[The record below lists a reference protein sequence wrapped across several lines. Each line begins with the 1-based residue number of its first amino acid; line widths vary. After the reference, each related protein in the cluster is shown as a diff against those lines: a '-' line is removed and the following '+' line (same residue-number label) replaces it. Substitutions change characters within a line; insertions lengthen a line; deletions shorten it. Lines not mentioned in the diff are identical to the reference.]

1 MRNHGRT
8 ILLWAFIALLVLMAF
23 AVAGNQDS
31 TKNQDWPFSELA
43 KHIETESTGQGITS
57 LTFQG
62 DKIKAEYPAEDL
74 IVKSYG
80 SEASQDY
87 LLKLVD
93 EKNSIL
99 GPKEQ
104 DKRIKVSFKPKPKQ
118 SWFVVLLLNSLPILL
133 ILLFFIFMM
142 RQLQSGGGKAM
153 SFGKS
158 KAKLLSE
165 TGRRMTFEDVAGADE
180 AKDELEEIIHFLKD
194 PRKFTRL
201 GGRIPKGVLLMGP
214 PGTGK
219 TLLARAVAGEA
230 GVPFFSISGSDFVE
244 MFVGVGASRVRD
256 LFEQGK
262 KNAPCIVFIDE
273 IDAVGR
279 HRGAGLGGGHD
290 EREQTLNQ
298 LLVEMDGFESNEGVI
313 IVAATNRPDV
323 LDPALLR
330 PGRFDRRIVVSAPDF
345 KGRLGILQVHTR
357 RTPLAED
364 VDLEVLAKGAVGFNG
379 AQLENLVNEAALLAA
394 RFDKDNIDMG
404 DFEASKDKV
413 IMGPERRSM
422 AVGEEDRRRTA
433 YHEAGHALVA
443 ALLPDS
449 DRVHK
454 VTITPRGRAMGLTW
468 YVPEER
474 FGHTS
479 DMFRA
484 RIAMAMGGR
493 AAEEVILSELSTGAS
508 DDIKQATRLAQGM
521 VCKYGMSERLG
532 PVTLSSDDDE
542 PFLGRS
548 FGRRSNYSEATAN
561 AIDEEIRHLVNEGYS
576 WAKSILVTNI
586 HILHKVAQLLL
597 EKETIDG
604 GEFQRIV
611 DAMDPVLPEGVGAVA

>member
-23 AVAGNQDS
+23 VVAGNQEQQQAIKLPYS
-31 TKNQDWPFSELA
+31 VLLEK
-43 KHIETESTGQGITS
+43 IENNEVES
-57 LTFQG
+57 LTIQG
-62 DKIKAEYPAEDL
+62 EEITGVLKDNRTLEANGPDP
-74 IVKSYG
+74 
-80 SEASQDY
+80 ASQEFFLRSLAETDIDY
-87 LLKLVD
+87 NY
-93 EKNSIL
+93 E
-99 GPKEQ
+99 
-104 DKRIKVSFKPKPKQ
+104 PKPEQ

-142 RQLQSGGGKAM
+142 RQLQGGGGKAM

-180 AKDELEEIIHFLKD
+180 AKEELEEIIHFLKD

-330 PGRFDRRIVVSAPDF
+330 PGRFDRRIIVSAPDF
-345 KGRLGILQVHTR
+345 KGRLGILKVHTR
-357 RTPLAED
+357 RTPLGED
-364 VDLEVLAKGAVGFNG
+364 VDLETLAKGAVGFNG
-379 AQLENLVNEAALLAA
+379 AQLENLVNEAALMAA
-394 RFDKDNIDMG
+394 RFDKEKIDMG
-404 DFEASKDKV
+404 DFEAAKDKV

-443 ALLPDS
+443 AVLPGS
-449 DRVHK
+449 DKVHK

-468 YVPEER
+468 YLPEER
-474 FGHTS
+474 FGHTKEE
-479 DMFRA
+479 FRA

-493 AAEEVILSELSTGAS
+493 AAEEVVLSEFSTGAS
-508 DDIKQATRLAQGM
+508 NDLKQATRLAHGM
-521 VCKYGMSERLG
+521 VCKYGMSDKLG
-532 PVTLSSDDDE
+532 PVSLTSEDDE
-542 PFLGRS
+542 VFLGRS
-548 FGRRSNYSEATAN
+548 FGRKANHSEETAR
-561 AIDEEIRHLVNEGYS
+561 AIDEEVRFLVTEGYS
-576 WAKSILVTNI
+576 WAKTILVTNI

-597 EKETIDG
+597 EKETVDG
-604 GEFQRIV
+604 SEFKTIV

>member
-23 AVAGNQDS
+23 VVAGNQDTQQPMKLPYS
-31 TKNQDWPFSELA
+31 GLLER
-43 KHIETESTGQGITS
+43 IENNEVES
-57 LTFQG
+57 LTIQG
-62 DKIKAEYPAEDL
+62 EEIRGVLKDKRLLEANGPDP
-74 IVKSYG
+74 
-80 SEASQDY
+80 ASQEFFLRSLAETNIDY
-87 LLKLVD
+87 NY
-93 EKNSIL
+93 E
-99 GPKEQ
+99 PE
-104 DKRIKVSFKPKPKQ
+104 PKQ

-142 RQLQSGGGKAM
+142 RQLQGGGGKAM

-165 TGRRMTFEDVAGADE
+165 TGRKMTFEDVAGADE
-180 AKDELEEIIHFLKD
+180 AKEELEENIHFLKE

-230 GVPFFSISGSDFVE
+230 GVPFFTISGSDFVE
-244 MFVGVGASRVRD
+244 MCVGVGASRVRD

-313 IVAATNRPDV
+313 IVATTNRPDV

-357 RTPLAED
+357 RTPLGED
-364 VDLEVLAKGAVGFNG
+364 VDLETLAKGAVGFNG
-379 AQLENLVNEAALLAA
+379 AQLENLVNEAALMAA
-394 RFDKDNIDMG
+394 RFDKEKIEMG
-404 DFEASKDKV
+404 DFEAAKDKV
-413 IMGPERRSM
+413 IMGPERRSL

-443 ALLPDS
+443 AVLPES
-449 DRVHK
+449 DKVHK

-468 YVPEER
+468 YLPEER
-474 FGHTS
+474 FGHTKEE
-479 DMFRA
+479 FKA
-484 RIAMAMGGR
+484 RIAAAMGGR
-493 AAEEVILSELSTGAS
+493 AAEDVVLSEFSTGAS
-508 DDIKQATRLAQGM
+508 NDIKQATQMAHGM
-521 VCKYGMSERLG
+521 VTKYGMSEKLG
-532 PVTLSSDDDE
+532 PVSLGSQDDE
-542 PFLGRS
+542 VFLGRS
-548 FGRRSNYSEATAN
+548 FGRTSNLSEETAR
-561 AIDEEIRHLVNEGYS
+561 AIDEEVRGLVTEGYS

-597 EKETIDG
+597 EKETVDG
-604 GEFQRIV
+604 EEFNRIV
-611 DAMDPVLPEGVGAVA
+611 NSMDPVLPDGVGALA